1 MIIDNG
7 YGSEGN
13 YAPHCLECRQNG
25 YDATLKFA
33 DMCSRCQDNKLKK
46 SFQWERKNA
55 VENYI
60 VDNA

>member
-7 YGSEGN
+7 HDSEGN
-13 YAPHCLECRQNG
+13 YAPHCLECRMNG

-33 DMCSRCQDNKLKK
+33 DMCSRCQDNKVKK
-46 SFQWERKNA
+46 SFQWERRNA